1 MPGPGYDIRRPR
13 SFALIASGCGYVACE
28 NGTQASELHQSLVGI
43 ELLMVTA
50 IIAILAALLLPALIE
65 DLLEEIGKLEQPYKL
80 ILASTEPKT
89 GMLIGGIQSLLQAS
103 VCLGQVHNERG

>member
-28 NGTQASELHQSLVGI
+28 NGTQASELHQSLVVI
-43 ELLMVTA
+43 A
-50 IIAILAALLLPALIE
+50 IIAILIALLFPALIE

-80 ILASTEPKT
+80 ILGSTEPKT
-89 GMLIGGIQSLLQAS
+89 GMLIGGIQSPLQAS
-103 VCLGQVHNERG
+103 ACLGQAHNERG

>member
-1 MPGPGYDIRRPR
+1 MTGPGYDIRRPR

-28 NGTQASELHQSLVGI
+28 NGTQASELHQSLVVI
-43 ELLMVTA
+43 A
-50 IIAILAALLLPALIE
+50 IIVILVALLLPALIE

-80 ILASTEPKT
+80 ILGSTEPKT

>member
-1 MPGPGYDIRRPR
+1 MTGPGYDIRRPR

-28 NGTQASELHQSLVGI
+28 NGTQASELHQSLVVI
-43 ELLMVTA
+43 A
-50 IIAILAALLLPALIE
+50 IIAILIALLFPALIE

-80 ILASTEPKT
+80 ILGSTEPKT

-103 VCLGQVHNERG
+103 VCLGQAHNERG

>member
-28 NGTQASELHQSLVGI
+28 NGTQASELHQSLVVI
-43 ELLMVTA
+43 A
-50 IIAILAALLLPALIE
+50 IIVILVALLLPALIE

-80 ILASTEPKT
+80 ILGSTEPKT

>member
-1 MPGPGYDIRRPR
+1 MTGPGYDIRRPR

-28 NGTQASELHQSLVGI
+28 NGTQASELHQSLVVI
-43 ELLMVTA
+43 A
-50 IIAILAALLLPALIE
+50 IIAILIALLFPALIE

>member
-1 MPGPGYDIRRPR
+1 MTGPGYDIRRPR

-28 NGTQASELHQSLVGI
+28 NGTQASELHQSLVVI
-43 ELLMVTA
+43 A
-50 IIAILAALLLPALIE
+50 IIAILIALLFPALIE

-80 ILASTEPKT
+80 ILGSTEPKT

>member
-28 NGTQASELHQSLVGI
+28 NGTQASELHQSLVVI
-43 ELLMVTA
+43 A
-50 IIAILAALLLPALIE
+50 IIAILIALLFPALIE

-80 ILASTEPKT
+80 ILGSTEPKT

>member
-28 NGTQASELHQSLVGI
+28 NGTQASELHQSLVVI
-43 ELLMVTA
+43 A
-50 IIAILAALLLPALIE
+50 IIAILIALLFPALIE

>member
-1 MPGPGYDIRRPR
+1 MTGPGYAIRRPR

-28 NGTQASELHQSLVGI
+28 NGTQASELHQSLVVI
-43 ELLMVTA
+43 A
-50 IIAILAALLLPALIE
+50 IIVILVALLLPALIE

-80 ILASTEPKT
+80 ILGSTEPKT

>member
-1 MPGPGYDIRRPR
+1 MTGPGYDIRRPR

-28 NGTQASELHQSLVGI
+28 NGTQASELHQSLVVI
-43 ELLMVTA
+43 A
-50 IIAILAALLLPALIE
+50 IIVILVALLLPALIE

-80 ILASTEPKT
+80 ILGSTEPKT

-103 VCLGQVHNERG
+103 VCLGQAHNERG

>member
-28 NGTQASELHQSLVGI
+28 NGTQASELHQSLVVI
-43 ELLMVTA
+43 A
-50 IIAILAALLLPALIE
+50 IIVILVALLLPALIE

-80 ILASTEPKT
+80 ILGSTEPKT

-103 VCLGQVHNERG
+103 VCLGQAHNERG